1 MLTEAQLGLQSSPEA
16 RDLLLQTARDCIAFP
31 EVVRKDGSILSFEL
45 WGLPL
50 AFSRAQG
57 GVWWHFPL
65 LERVESVLAE
75 ALELPPRAI
84 LWTSPTIFTVE
95 MLNERSCQDLVHIA
109 PVMDAGCDYAPWD
122 PLHARAT
129 YEAARQTQDPQMLV
143 AFIPF
148 LVERG
153 ALPMEQARRC
163 ARKALEA
170 VMPLVQDAISAE
182 MEFGEAEL
190 FSPLPWWDALA
201 AGISGLNRKRLGLM
215 LALAAAHLGENSG
228 LQVSAEYQ
236 PELQGYE
243 LTLKQSGKEAP
254 VARIIWLLVSDVA
267 PDREKAWADLAACLS
282 EVHIPLT
289 ESIARLH

>member
-1 MLTEAQLGLQSSPEA
+1 
-16 RDLLLQTARDCIAFP
+16 
-31 EVVRKDGSILSFEL
+31 
-45 WGLPL
+45 
-50 AFSRAQG
+50 
-57 GVWWHFPL
+57 
-65 LERVESVLAE
+65 
-75 ALELPPRAI
+75 
-84 LWTSPTIFTVE
+84 
-95 MLNERSCQDLVHIA
+95 
-109 PVMDAGCDYAPWD
+109 
-122 PLHARAT
+122 
-129 YEAARQTQDPQMLV
+129 
-143 AFIPF
+143 
-148 LVERG
+148 
-153 ALPMEQARRC
+153 MEQARRC